1 MVAAAVTASGVTQ
14 VGHCAHAR
22 TGIGGQ
28 PGRAADD
35 KAVTAACWRASRRRR
50 RLAGEVTGRPCGRAS
65 RGSPRCR
72 YCRGV
77 RFEQR
82 LRDGIHSGAIV
93 LAFRRWKRSQVVPG
107 RRYRTGIDLVEVE
120 SVDVVEPSSVDASQ
134 AREAG
139 YASVGEL
146 LADLRG
152 DPALPVY
159 RIRLRRI
166 DGPDPRNELARADS
180 LTKADVAAIAAR
192 LARIDMSSS
201 RGPWTA
207 AVPALIADRPGIVS
221 TVLAEAMGWER
232 QDFKL
237 HVRRLKEL
245 GLTLSLDVGYQLSPR
260 GESYLN
266 HLAGGDAGAGQ
277 LEALFTEQ
285 REAERA
291 EFTADCGK

>member
-1 MVAAAVTASGVTQ
+1 
-14 VGHCAHAR
+14 
-22 TGIGGQ
+22 
-28 PGRAADD
+28 
-35 KAVTAACWRASRRRR
+35 
-50 RLAGEVTGRPCGRAS
+50 
-65 RGSPRCR
+65 
-72 YCRGV
+72 V

-82 LRDGIHSGAIV
+82 LRDGIDSGAIV

-107 RRYRTGIDLVEVE
+107 HRYRTGTGMAEVE
-120 SVDVVEPSSVDASQ
+120 SVDVVEPSSVDAAQ

-159 RIRLRRI
+159 RIRLHRV
-166 DGPDPRNELARADS
+166 DEPDPRDELARAAS
-180 LTKADVAAIAAR
+180 LTQADVTAITAR
-192 LARIDMSSS
+192 LARMDRASS
-201 RGPWTA
+201 RGPWTG
-207 AVPALIADRPGIVS
+207 AVLALIADRPAVVS

-245 GLTLSLDVGYQLSPR
+245 GLTLSLDVGYRLSPR

-266 HLAGGDAGAGQ
+266 QVRGSAGSG
-277 LEALFTEQ
+277 
-285 REAERA
+285 
-291 EFTADCGK
+291 

>member
-1 MVAAAVTASGVTQ
+1 M
-14 VGHCAHAR
+14 
-22 TGIGGQ
+22 
-28 PGRAADD
+28 
-35 KAVTAACWRASRRRR
+35 
-50 RLAGEVTGRPCGRAS
+50 
-65 RGSPRCR
+65 
-72 YCRGV
+72 

-93 LAFRRWKRSQVVPG
+93 LAFRRWKRSQVAPG
-107 RRYRTGIDLVEVE
+107 RRYRTGIDMVEVE
-120 SVDVVEPSSVDASQ
+120 SVDVVEPSSVDARQ
-134 AREAG
+134 VREAG

-166 DGPDPRNELARADS
+166 DEPDPRAELASAAS
-180 LTKADVAAIAAR
+180 LTDGEVAAITSR
-192 LARIDMSSS
+192 LERMDRASS
-201 RGPWTA
+201 RGPWTG
-207 AVPALIADRPGIVS
+207 AVLALIAESPGVVS

-245 GLTLSLDVGYQLSPR
+245 GLTLSLDVGYRLSPR

-266 HLAGGDAGAGQ
+266 HLRSGHG
-277 LEALFTEQ
+277 
-285 REAERA
+285 RR
-291 EFTADCGK
+291 